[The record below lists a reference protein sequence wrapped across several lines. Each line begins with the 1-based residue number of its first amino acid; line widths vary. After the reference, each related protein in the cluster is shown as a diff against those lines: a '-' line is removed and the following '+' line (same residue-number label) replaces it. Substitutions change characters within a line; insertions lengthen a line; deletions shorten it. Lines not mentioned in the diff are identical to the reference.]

1 MLFSQNPNTINEI
14 SEHLSCLLGILPGFK
29 FVIPRYRQNRK
40 MSPLQGSTL
49 CGSSEGL
56 PVRLQV
62 FSSREFFNAVRSVI
76 AAGRLADLWWSL
88 YLKRTTFSWGPH
100 SRCELNLM
108 GSDGRRQLLQINILL
123 YNSLMRALNSYS
135 LHKCTSNWKLSCYKR
150 LLIKRFYLCN
160 TVYNNG
166 FINLYWQTR
175 QCCWTL
181 EFWGDGARAWEL
193 NSFLSLYL
201 YHKGGKDTLRGA
213 PLYHLNYSSRS
224 KGAHFN

>member
-1 MLFSQNPNTINEI
+1 MLGTDAFSQNPNTINEI

-49 CGSSEGL
+49 CGSSGGL

-88 YLKRTTFSWGPH
+88 YLKHTTFSWGAH
-100 SRCELNLM
+100 SRSELNLM

-123 YNSLMRALNSYS
+123 YNSFMRLIATRYINVLQIE
-135 LHKCTSNWKLSCYKR
+135 SC
-150 LLIKRFYLCN
+150 LAI
-160 TVYNNG
+160 NG
-166 FINLYWQTR
+166 Y
-175 QCCWTL
+175 
-181 EFWGDGARAWEL
+181 
-193 NSFLSLYL
+193 
-201 YHKGGKDTLRGA
+201 
-213 PLYHLNYSSRS
+213 
-224 KGAHFN
+224 